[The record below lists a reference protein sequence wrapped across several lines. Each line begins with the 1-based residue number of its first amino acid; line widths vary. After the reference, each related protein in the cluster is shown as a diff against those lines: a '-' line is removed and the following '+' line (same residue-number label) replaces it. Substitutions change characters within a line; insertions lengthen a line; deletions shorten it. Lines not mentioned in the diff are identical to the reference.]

1 MNETNKSF
9 KETLKTILNK
19 AFFELKSFGKWIKN
33 VFNSYSDTATL
44 LFGIFI
50 IFTLVIFFICFQ
62 MGGFFTINT
71 DDIAQ
76 YYPIMAG
83 FIKDLKNG
91 ELSLYNNSFFAGAS
105 FFANSYYIPL
115 DIFTLLTYL
124 FSFIMKT
131 ETAYGLVNLMK
142 IGSGGMMM
150 SYYMHNHGFKN
161 KTVFFFSLIFA
172 FGGLMTAECVFPVY
186 WSLLFYI
193 PLGLFVI
200 DKYLENHY
208 NFYLIPIYTFII
220 VLYDFYIAYMLLAL
234 LMIYL
239 VMIKIYKGNS
249 KIFGKNTIF
258 KDKLLYIDTFST
270 LGLIFIGLM
279 MSMCVFL
286 PSYKYITGKTI
297 RNTYKE
303 VLSHYKLSHYVTIL
317 STYFTVGSPL
327 NVLLKHGDYIRNHA
341 SMFITL
347 FGLMCLVT
355 LYTMK
360 GYKNRYLKII
370 IILSNILLGIP
381 AISMLMTGTNQA
393 YIRWFFIV
401 YIINLYGAAVAF
413 DANDDLKL
421 DKATQTILL
430 QLLLF
435 GFTVIFFLFFK
446 NGQYENDSKKSLFL
460 TILVIYLSISA
471 LSVIYYAF
479 LKKKALSII
488 YDFIF
493 VFLTCNLATYILI
506 KDDSFS
512 MYDGSEFY
520 WPVLIV
526 FLSFVSLYL
535 IAIFIPKRKVLMYV
549 LLGLEI
555 CASMIMTFVNCA
567 ATGSYYYF
575 CQDEFSAFEIN
586 LKATTS
592 YSNTN
597 AYRVSIYTNESVY
610 MTNLSFIYDKFNTT
624 QFFHSFYD
632 STINDLYGKL
642 YEDNDTTNWHRRE
655 IMTYAG
661 PYAIIDGV
669 KYVVVPNYKN
679 TPMPSFYE
687 EKFDDTNY
695 KYYEIKDLKPFIVY
709 DKIGSKSGYSYL
721 KMANVLTQIGYFDK
735 VYNMSDDVE
744 ANLFNELIM
753 SNNLKAASDQDFSNL
768 SSVISKSIYNP
779 TFKEFNGVKYAVYN
793 WNITMPESSDSI
805 MITPTLQYERL
816 NALND
821 AFITDEF
828 DNIHHLYAGYTAYD
842 HSYTPKQLWVK
853 SDNETS
859 YNINASAFSFNEIY
873 NLYLESQKEFK
884 DEYFSLEG
892 SKMKISLSYD
902 KKDYNRVL
910 KTNFAYSS
918 EWKVNDSSIKTINVD
933 GGYLGIILPSDT
945 TSCNIELNFEP
956 DGLNLGLTIS
966 GFFIGLFSTACV
978 LVFLERQR
986 KKDINNLF

>member
-1 MNETNKSF
+1 MNESNNTFKGKVKSIVNK
-9 KETLKTILNK
+9 ILN
-19 AFFELKSFGKWIKN
+19 ECRNFGKWMKN

-44 LFGIFI
+44 LLGIFL
-50 IFTLVIFFICFQ
+50 IFTLVIFFICFSR
-62 MGGFFTINT
+62 GGFFTINT

-124 FSFIMKT
+124 FSFILKT
-131 ETAYGLVNLMK
+131 ETAYGLVNLLK
-142 IGSGGMMM
+142 IGAGGMMM

-161 KTVFFFSLIFA
+161 KTIFFFSLIFA

-200 DKYLENHY
+200 DKYLSNHY
-208 NFYLIPIYTFII
+208 NFYLIPVYTFII
-220 VLYDFYIAYMLLAL
+220 VLYDFYIAYMLLAFI
-234 LMIYL
+234 MIYL
-239 VMIKIYKGNS
+239 IMIKLYKGNS
-249 KIFGKNTIF
+249 TIIGKNSIF
-258 KDKLLYIDTFST
+258 KDKYFYIDIISS
-270 LGLIFIGLM
+270 LGLILVGLM
-279 MSMCVFL
+279 MSMFVFL

-317 STYFTVGSPL
+317 STYFTTGSPL

-341 SMFITL
+341 SMYITL
-347 FGLMCLVT
+347 FGLMSLIS

-360 GYKNRYLKII
+360 GYKNRYLKVII
-370 IILSNILLGIP
+370 FVSNIVLGIP

-401 YIINLYGAAVAF
+401 YVINLYGAMVAY
-413 DANDDLKL
+413 DANLECKFENS
-421 DKATQTILL
+421 TRIILL
-430 QLLLF
+430 YLLLVA
-435 GFTVIFFLFFK
+435 TVFIFFLFFK
-446 NGQYENDSKKSLFL
+446 NGVFESDTRKTLFL
-460 TILVIYLSISA
+460 TVLAIYISISLLSIVGYGYLKRN
-471 LSVIYYAF
+471 LSSTIYYSLFVIFSAAF
-479 LKKKALSII
+479 
-488 YDFIF
+488 
-493 VFLTCNLATYILI
+493 VTYVLF

-512 MYDGSEFY
+512 MYDGSDFY
-520 WPVLIV
+520 WPILIV
-526 FLSFVSLYL
+526 FFSFVLLYI
-535 IAIFIPKRKVLMYV
+535 IALFIPKRKVFMYI
-549 LLGLEI
+549 LLSLEI
-555 CASMIMTFVNCA
+555 CASMIMTFVNCG

-575 CQDEFSAFEIN
+575 CQEEFTAFEKN

-592 YSNTN
+592 YSHTN

-610 MTNLSFIYDKFNTT
+610 MTNLSFLFDKFNTT

-632 STINDLYGKL
+632 STINDLYGNL
-642 YEDNDTTNWHRRE
+642 YDDYDTTNWHRRE
-655 IMTYAG
+655 IMSYVG

-669 KYVVVPNYKN
+669 KYIVVPNYKN

-687 EKFDDTNY
+687 EKLDDTNY

-721 KMANVLTQIGYFDK
+721 KMANILTQIGYFDK
-735 VYNMSDDVE
+735 VYNLKDEVE
-744 ANLFNELIM
+744 ADLFNSLIEEY
-753 SNNLKAASDQDFSNL
+753 NLKAATEDDYANL
-768 SSVISKSIYNP
+768 SNVVSKSIYNP
-779 TFKEFNGVKYAVYN
+779 TIKEFNGVQYAVYN
-793 WNITMPESSDSI
+793 WNITMPDYSDSI

-816 NALND
+816 DALND
-821 AFITDEF
+821 AFITDEN
-828 DNIHHLYAGYTAYD
+828 DIIHHLYAGYTSYD

-853 SDNETS
+853 SSNGKS
-859 YNINASAFSFNEIY
+859 YNINASAFSFDEIY
-873 NLYLESQKEFK
+873 NSYLKSQSEYK
-884 DEYFSLEG
+884 DEYFSLDG
-892 SKMKISLSYD
+892 SKMNISLSYD
-902 KKDYNRVL
+902 NKDYNRIL
-910 KTNFAYSS
+910 KTNFAYSD
-918 EWKVNDSSIKTINVD
+918 EWKVNDSSFKTINVN
-933 GGYLGIILPSDT
+933 GGYLGIILPSGT

-966 GFFIGLFSTACV
+966 SFFIGLFSTACV
-978 LVFLERQR
+978 LVFLQKQH
-986 KKDINNLF
+986 KKDLDSLF